1 MAKQNFEFKLK
12 SVLLVFIIA
21 VILIH
26 MGISDLMSAR
36 TLQRDISSSVDE
48 YNKLLAEALSDKL
61 IEMFRSP
68 SNELNVI
75 ATSINKSA
83 DFVKG
88 FDEGVN
94 LTAHMRSF
102 DRVILVDNDEKVI
115 TVWPYN
121 NYVLG
126 MDQSGSGYK
135 TVLEKNR
142 ITFWSSTYINYT
154 NGKTSIDLIIP
165 LKTGYLIGTIY
176 LEELSS
182 LLSSLEDKPGT
193 IIAITDN
200 SNTYIA
206 HTDPEKVRQRI
217 KDSYLVSLYNNSG
230 DYANKQEIQ
239 IDGIRMKP
247 FVKELND
254 YGWNILVYYP
264 ISLYEKP
271 VWNLITKI
279 LLVQLVTLI
288 LVLIILTIGFNYF
301 NKIIKNREH
310 QILDKNKEIQSI
322 NDDLEIRINERT
334 VDLELAN
341 QNLNH
346 TMQSLIETQERLI
359 QQEKLSSLGN
369 LVEGI
374 SHEINTPLGI
384 CITTSTFIEKEI
396 SDAFRQVHT
405 KGLSKDELIEF
416 LETMD
421 ESSKILSSSL
431 KQTGHLIDNFKNIS
445 VSQKSFSMVESL
457 ISEII
462 GAVFLELGYSI
473 TDPKFDINISP
484 SSLKINCFPED
495 MVLILFNLLRNAIV
509 HGIALKSDGKIS
521 IDVKQQENGIVINV
535 TDNGK
540 GIPKSDLKRIFEPFY
555 TTQRGSIEKGS
566 SGLGLYIIYN
576 LVDKR
581 YNGSIEC
588 DSTEG
593 SGSSFIVTIP
603 DCIA

>member
-1 MAKQNFEFKLK
+1 
-12 SVLLVFIIA
+12 
-21 VILIH
+21 
-26 MGISDLMSAR
+26 
-36 TLQRDISSSVDE
+36 
-48 YNKLLAEALSDKL
+48 
-61 IEMFRSP
+61 MFRSP

-75 ATSINKSA
+75 ASTINKST
-83 DFVKG
+83 DYIEG
-88 FDEGVN
+88 FNEGIDI
-94 LTAHMRSF
+94 TSHMRSF
-102 DRVILVDNDEKVI
+102 DRVILVDNDDKVT

-121 NYVLG
+121 SYVLG

-135 TVLEKNR
+135 GVLNNKN
-142 ITFWSSTYINYT
+142 TQFWSSTYINYT

-165 LKTGYLIGTIY
+165 LSTGYLIGTIY

-206 HTDPEKVRQRI
+206 HTDPVKVRQRI
-217 KDSYLVSLYNNSG
+217 KDSYLVSLYNNSTPIT
-230 DYANKQEIQ
+230 NQQEVK

-271 VWNLITKI
+271 VWNLITKT

-288 LVLIILTIGFNYF
+288 LVLIILTIGLNYF
-301 NKIIKNREH
+301 NKIIKSMIDFIKNIEEGNYDIKSPNIILSEPKEVITRFEHMAIKIKNREH

-566 SGLGLYIIYN
+566 RGLGLYIIYN